1 MLAEATTVS
10 IVSDADVLRARQTG
24 RALAEEHGF
33 AGTDLIFIATAISEI
48 ARNIVVHA
56 GRGEIVVDR
65 VEAGDRHGI
74 VVIARDDGPGVE
86 DLELAMRDGYST
98 RRGLGLGLPG
108 SRRLMDE
115 FEISSEPGE
124 GTTVT
129 MRKWLR

>member
-24 RALAEEHGF
+24 RALAEERGF